1 MIKKLVLCTI
11 VLGSFGLSI
20 TANATTEYGGTDQAT
35 LRLIEKAER
44 LSQSS
49 DEDILIVGNY
59 EVSLGGIRPCC
70 LIRKQSN

>member
-20 TANATTEYGGTDQAT
+20 TANATNEYGGTDQAT
-35 LRLIEKAER
+35 LRLIEKAEI
-44 LSQSS
+44 LN
-49 DEDILIVGNY
+49 EDILMVGND

-70 LIRKQSN
+70 LIRKQAN

>member
-35 LRLIEKAER
+35 LRLIEKAEI
-44 LSQSS
+44 LN
-49 DEDILIVGNY
+49 EDIMMVGND

-70 LIRKQSN
+70 LIRKQAN

>member
-20 TANATTEYGGTDQAT
+20 TENATNEYGGTDQAT
-35 LRLIEKAER
+35 LRLIEKAEI
-44 LSQSS
+44 LN
-49 DEDILIVGNY
+49 EDILMVGNY

-70 LIRKQSN
+70 LTRKQAN

>member
-20 TANATTEYGGTDQAT
+20 TANATNEYGGTDQAT
-35 LRLIEKAER
+35 LRFIEKAEI
-44 LSQSS
+44 LN
-49 DEDILIVGNY
+49 EDILMVGND

-70 LIRKQSN
+70 LTRKQAN

>member
-20 TANATTEYGGTDQAT
+20 TANATNEYGGTDQAT
-35 LRLIEKAER
+35 LRLIEKAEI
-44 LSQSS
+44 LN
-49 DEDILIVGNY
+49 EDILMVGNY

-70 LIRKQSN
+70 LTRKQAN

>member
-20 TANATTEYGGTDQAT
+20 TANATNEYGGTDQAT
-35 LRLIEKAER
+35 LRLIEKAEI
-44 LSQSS
+44 LN
-49 DEDILIVGNY
+49 EDILMVGND

-70 LIRKQSN
+70 LIRK

>member
-20 TANATTEYGGTDQAT
+20 TANATNEYGGTDQAT
-35 LRLIEKAER
+35 LRLIEKAEI
-44 LSQSS
+44 LN
-49 DEDILIVGNY
+49 EDIMMVGND

-70 LIRKQSN
+70 LIRKQAN